1 MRYKKNI
8 LFLLVII
15 LFSLGIWYCATANN
29 RNDIGG
35 KGFNGGTIDNEL
47 FEITADKEFKKA
59 RLKVFLQ
66 NLESKEDLHYKVTNP
81 NNEIVIEGIVK
92 SGEEFNSGEIVMKWI
107 GGDWV
112 IELNKNDNAWYEY
125 KCELKFT
132 NR

>member
-8 LFLLVII
+8 LILLVLI
-15 LFSLGIWYCATANN
+15 LFSLGVWYCATANN

-35 KGFNGGTIDNEL
+35 QGFNGGTINNKL

-81 NNEIVIEGIVK
+81 NNEIVIEGVVK

-107 GGDWV
+107 EGDWV
-112 IELNKNDNAWYEY
+112 IELNKNDNAWYEF

-132 NR
+132 NK